1 MSMSRIPL
9 IEPADAAPEVRE
21 SYSEIEAMGFPVFN
35 VMKML
40 ANNPTV
46 FAGFVEIMRG
56 LYGQPRIATRYREL
70 AYLRASQV
78 NSCHY

>member
-1 MSMSRIPL
+1 MARLPL
-9 IEPADAAPEVRE
+9 IEPADASPEVKATYARFD
-21 SYSEIEAMGFPVFN
+21 AMGFPIFN

-40 ANNPTV
+40 ANNPKAL
-46 FAGFVEIMRG
+46 AGFSLIAEA
-56 LYGQPRIATRYREL
+56 LYGPACTLSPRHREL

>member
-1 MSMSRIPL
+1 MPRIPL
-9 IEPADAAPEVRE
+9 IEPADAPPAVRE
-21 SYSEIEAMGFPVFN
+21 AYAEIESMGFPIFN

-40 ANNPTV
+40 ANNSNILK
-46 FAGFVEIMRG
+46 GFVEIMRG
-56 LYGQPRIATRYREL
+56 LYGQPRIAPRYREL